1 MNRGKGPSQR
11 QLRVG
16 EELRHALS
24 QVLQRGGFR
33 DPDLT
38 GVILT
43 VTEVRPSPDLRNAT
57 VFVSPLGGGNMKAI
71 LAGLHRASR
80 FLRGEVAKRVHLK
93 YMPDFSFKADTSFD
107 EAAKID
113 AALRDPAVVHDI
125 HADDHGDEDGD
136 EDGSRPGDDAVGT
149 PDR

>member
-24 QVLQRGGFR
+24 EVLQRGGFR
-33 DPDLT
+33 DPALS

-57 VFVSPLGGGNMKAI
+57 VFVSPLGGGDTKAI
-71 LAGLHRASR
+71 LAGLGRASR

-107 EAAKID
+107 EFAKID
-113 AALRDPAVVHDI
+113 AALKDPTVQQDLHP
-125 HADDHGDEDGD
+125 DDGPDDGD
-136 EDGSRPGDDAVGT
+136 PDD
-149 PDR
+149 R

>member
-24 QVLQRGGFR
+24 QVLQREGFR
-33 DPDLT
+33 DPDLA

-57 VFVSPLGGGNMKAI
+57 VFISPLGGGNTKAI
-71 LAGLHRASR
+71 LAALHRASR

-107 EAAKID
+107 EFAKID
-113 AALRDPAVVHDI
+113 AVLKDPSVRQDLHP
-125 HADDHGDEDGD
+125 DDDDGD
-136 EDGSRPGDDAVGT
+136 GT
-149 PDR
+149 EPSDR

>member
-24 QVLQRGGFR
+24 QVLQREGFR
-33 DPDLT
+33 DPDLS

-71 LAGLHRASR
+71 LAGLNRASR
-80 FLRGEVAKRVHLK
+80 FMRGEVAKRVHLK
-93 YMPDFSFKADTSFD
+93 YMPEFSFKADTSFD
-107 EAAKID
+107 EFAKID
-113 AALRDPAVVHDI
+113 AALRDPVVAHDI
-125 HADDHGDEDGD
+125 HGDED
-136 EDGSRPGDDAVGT
+136 EDGREDPENDA
-149 PDR
+149 PDAADAADR

>member
-24 QVLQRGGFR
+24 EVFQREGFR
-33 DPDLT
+33 DPALQ

-57 VFVSPLGGGNMKAI
+57 VFISPLGGGDIKAI
-71 LAGLHRASR
+71 LAGLRRASH
-80 FLRGEVAKRVHLK
+80 FLRGEVARRIHLK

-113 AALRDPAVVHDI
+113 AALRDPVVAHDV
-125 HADDHGDEDGD
+125 HGDDDHDEDD
-136 EDGSRPGDDAVGT
+136 ADRSDDDFGPA
-149 PDR
+149 DR